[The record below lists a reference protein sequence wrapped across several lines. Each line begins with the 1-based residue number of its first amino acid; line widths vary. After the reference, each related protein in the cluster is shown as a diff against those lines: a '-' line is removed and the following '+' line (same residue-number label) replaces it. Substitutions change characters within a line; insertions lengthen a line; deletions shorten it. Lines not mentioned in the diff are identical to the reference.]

1 MELGRGFAVYVDKQH
16 TFASPSPAFKRF
28 QAMPKA
34 SLPLGNLRG
43 VAILL
48 ILAFHCVSAYI
59 VTQPTHALAFDAP
72 PYDWRAFPIVDSE
85 RWLGFDLFCAFAFL
99 YLMQL
104 MFFLSGLF
112 VWPSLQ
118 RKGWMAFL
126 GHRVWRL
133 GVPFVL
139 GVFLLM
145 PLAFY
150 PVYRVTAVDPGWP
163 AYWAHW
169 TALPITPTGP
179 MWFLWFLLALNFA
192 AAVLYRLAPDTGR
205 VLAPFLAKTATH
217 PGRFFVVIVVVTAVA
232 YLPLSAIYSPW
243 KWVGVGPFEVQ
254 AAFAPQYMLY
264 FLFGLAV
271 GSYSYDRGLLDAKGM
286 LVQHWGRWLI
296 GSFVA
301 FFVWIIATALVMKVP
316 ESPVAVLQ
324 VVGDLGLVTF
334 AAAACF
340 TTTAIFLRFANARW
354 PVIDSISEHAY
365 GIYFFHYL
373 FVVWLQYA
381 LLDFAAPAVVKGL
394 AVFVGTVL
402 LSWAASVATT
412 RLLASARPLLARGA
426 TLLGAPSVANGRF
439 SETKFSD

>member
-1 MELGRGFAVYVDKQH
+1 
-16 TFASPSPAFKRF
+16 
-28 QAMPKA
+28 
-34 SLPLGNLRG
+34 
-43 VAILL
+43 
-48 ILAFHCVSAYI
+48 
-59 VTQPTHALAFDAP
+59 
-72 PYDWRAFPIVDSE
+72 
-85 RWLGFDLFCAFAFL
+85 
-99 YLMQL
+99 
-104 MFFLSGLF
+104 
-112 VWPSLQ
+112 
-118 RKGWMAFL
+118 
-126 GHRVWRL
+126 
-133 GVPFVL
+133 
-139 GVFLLM
+139 
-145 PLAFY
+145 
-150 PVYRVTAVDPGWP
+150 
-163 AYWAHW
+163 
-169 TALPITPTGP
+169 
-179 MWFLWFLLALNFA
+179 
-192 AAVLYRLAPDTGR
+192 
-205 VLAPFLAKTATH
+205 
-217 PGRFFVVIVVVTAVA
+217 
-232 YLPLSAIYSPW
+232 
-243 KWVGVGPFEVQ
+243 
-254 AAFAPQYMLY
+254 
-264 FLFGLAV
+264 
-271 GSYSYDRGLLDAKGM
+271 M
-286 LVQHWGRWLI
+286 LVRHWGRWLI